1 MSSSQGSSSPRVLIF
16 LKTEE
21 KDPLENQLLLPP
33 PRLQISGV
41 PPQTLPEP
49 SWWGPSPQFLVQ
61 DALFFGSCQL
71 LSQLLSLSQG
81 HGVDDIGCHGLL
93 LGARLWKGG
102 PGVRLCLPKAG
113 RERREPLTLP
123 RPAQGAREARSK
135 GRILCLLIP
144 GNPTFPHPPPRRGDP
159 PCLPK
164 PLWSYFKNQTETK
177 KTHTCTAQMSLQ
189 HCAHLL
195 VPLTLPC
202 SHTEA
207 ATSTAQA

>member
-16 LKTEE
+16 LKTEQ

-33 PRLQISGV
+33 PRFQISGV

-49 SWWGPSPQFLVQ
+49 TWRGPSPQFLVQ
-61 DALFFGSCQL
+61 DALFFGSCQF

-113 RERREPLTLP
+113 GERREPLTLP
-123 RPAQGAREARSK
+123 RPTQGAREARSK

-144 GNPTFPHPPPRRGDP
+144 GNPTFPHPPQEEGTLHAFQSPSGHT
-159 PCLPK
+159 L
-164 PLWSYFKNQTETK
+164 KNQTETK
-177 KTHTCTAQMSLQ
+177 KTQHVHSADECAALCTSLG
-189 HCAHLL
+189 
-195 VPLTLPC
+195 PFN
-202 SHTEA
+202 
-207 ATSTAQA
+207 ATSQPY